1 MFVKVYLIKSI
12 SAVTNYNSSS
22 CLLDMEEVQRL
33 CQFKLQRPQI
43 LGQVTME
50 VVAEVEAVD
59 HLHVEVEVE
68 EVVDVVEAVEVAT
81 VAVGRRR
88 GKLSRNSLLNTRI
101 KALQK
106 Q

>member
-1 MFVKVYLIKSI
+1 VV
-12 SAVTNYNSSS
+12 A
-22 CLLDMEEVQRL
+22 DMEEVQRL
-33 CQFKLQRPQI
+33 FQFKLQQPQI

-68 EVVDVVEAVEVAT
+68 EVVEAAT

-88 GKLSRNSLLNTRI
+88 GKLSKNSLINTRI
-101 KALQK
+101 NALQK